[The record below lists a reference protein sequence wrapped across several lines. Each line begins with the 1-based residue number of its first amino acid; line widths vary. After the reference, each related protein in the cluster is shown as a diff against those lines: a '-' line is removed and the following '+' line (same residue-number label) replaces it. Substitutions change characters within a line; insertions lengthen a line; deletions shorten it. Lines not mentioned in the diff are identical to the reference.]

1 MSNDA
6 TSIISD
12 IDLDDWDE
20 SDDDQET
27 SRLLHSLDGRRRV
40 ENKLEDLRL
49 RRETNEFDFE
59 F

>member
-6 TSIISD
+6 IMSD
-12 IDLDDWDE
+12 IDLDDWEE
-20 SDDDQET
+20 SEEDQEN

-49 RRETNEFDFE
+49 RRETDEFDFK